1 MAVTLE
7 TKALVPAVPAGP
19 LRAARGQNQE
29 VAPDTSKTQNSAQ
42 AFVNSLSVDIRN
54 KVMRPLH
61 DRVRHDKSEEAT
73 QEQETQKSK
82 AQPAD
87 TGQAQALNGGRN
99 NKSYYSSPTF
109 IANLTVLQ
117 AQQGYGSDRQASL
130 GAARYKASHQAYLD
144 AGAQPGGEFNARED
158 SIKSAERAEK
168 IMIVPP
174 GISTVNFVA

>member
-7 TKALVPAVPAGP
+7 TKALVPTVPAGP
-19 LRAARGQNQE
+19 LRARGRNQE
-29 VAPDTSKTQNSAQ
+29 TVTDASKTQNSAQ
-42 AFVNSLSVDIRN
+42 AFVNSLPADVRN
-54 KVMRPLH
+54 KVVRPLH

-87 TGQAQALNGGRN
+87 TGQAQALNEGRHN
-99 NKSYYSSPTF
+99 RSYYSSPTF

-117 AQQGYGSDRQASL
+117 AQQGYGSDPQVPL
-130 GAARYKASHQAYLD
+130 GAARYKTSHQAYLD

-158 SIKSAERAEK
+158 SIKSAEREEK

-174 GISTVNFVA
+174 VISTVNFVA